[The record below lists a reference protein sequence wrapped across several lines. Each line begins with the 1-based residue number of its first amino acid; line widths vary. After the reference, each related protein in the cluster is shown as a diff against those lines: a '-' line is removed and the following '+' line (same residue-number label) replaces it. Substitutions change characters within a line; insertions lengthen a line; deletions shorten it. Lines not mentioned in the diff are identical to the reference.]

1 MEIFLQWYDDLDD
14 IIGVVRFAW
23 PRILSFLVALTLF
36 IATGV
41 ACVMVP
47 KVFVAVIATASS
59 AFLIEAV
66 RKRRLQPTDR

>member
-14 IIGVVRFAW
+14 IAGVIRFAW
-23 PRILSFLVALTLF
+23 PRILGFLFALSLF

-47 KVFVAVIATASS
+47 KVFVAVAATASS
-59 AFLIEAV
+59 AFLIEAL
-66 RKRRLQPTDR
+66 RQRRLQPTLR